1 MSDEPKKPRM
11 IRADQTLQFVY
22 LKYGAYVVHPFI
34 TALFFVLLSALW
46 AGLVEG
52 KDARIGMFWVFVVT
66 VTVAIIGLCH
76 AFWHFV
82 RVDMLIST
90 AEREMAKEE
99 ERWTTVPSRSPK
111 VLGFIFATSI
121 FTLTLG
127 PIIYRWVFYYY
138 TFSGDVVI
146 DGKVF

>member
-1 MSDEPKKPRM
+1 MGDSTIDPNKPKM

-34 TALFFVLLSALW
+34 TALFMVLLGALLE
-46 AGLVEG
+46 GLVEG
-52 KDARIGMFWVFVVT
+52 KDARIGMFWMFVIT

-82 RVDMLIST
+82 KVDMLMST

-99 ERWTTVPSRSPK
+99 ERWKQRFTTIPNRSPK
-111 VLGFIFATSI
+111 ILVFIFATCI
-121 FTLTLG
+121 FALMLD
-127 PIIYRWVFYYY
+127 PIISRWVF
-138 TFSGDVVI
+138 
-146 DGKVF
+146 

>member
-11 IRADQTLQFVY
+11 IRADKTLQFVY

-34 TALFFVLLSALW
+34 TALFMNLLGALLE
-46 AGLVEG
+46 GLVEG
-52 KDARIGMFWVFVVT
+52 KDTRIGIFWVFVIT

-82 RVDMLIST
+82 KVDMLMST

-99 ERWTTVPSRSPK
+99 ERWKQRFTTIPSRSPK
-111 VLGFIFATSI
+111 ILVFIFATSI
-121 FTLTLG
+121 FALMLY
-127 PIIYRWVFYYY
+127 PIIYRWVF
-138 TFSGDVVI
+138 
-146 DGKVF
+146 